1 MFSCMVERYRD
12 MNVATSYVLVI
23 SFDSSQLKLFHH
35 LVMFRFGPG
44 PHRISMVV
52 EYDGNEREII
62 IELAPIDLMPHSIH
76 IFLSQISLGYWTRG
90 NPAIVMNPG
99 HVLQAC
105 PHPCLENKAM
115 GGSYAGDPYEEM
127 RQEGLDSVSF
137 QEYHPDYPH
146 EKYTIGFAGRPH
158 GGPEFYINMM
168 DNTLDHG
175 PKKAMVD
182 DDEDADDEVDETAM
196 EPDPCFGRIISG
208 FEVVDKIAEEGVRRA
223 DLPDD
228 AKENIDV
235 DDNMELS
242 DSLLLQPIRIVAM
255 NILEVDDSSSPN
267 DSRDEL

>member
-1 MFSCMVERYRD
+1 MFLSHPLI
-12 MNVATSYVLVI
+12 A
-23 SFDSSQLKLFHH
+23 QLKLFHH
-35 LVMFRFGPG
+35 LVRFSYGPG
-44 PHRISMVV
+44 PHRISMVI
-52 EYDGNEREII
+52 EYDGNEHEII

-90 NPAIVMNPG
+90 NPAIVLNPG

-105 PHPCLENKAM
+105 PHPCLESKAM
-115 GGSYAGDPYEEM
+115 GGSYTGDPYEEM

-146 EKYTIGFAGRPH
+146 EKYTIGFAGWPL

-175 PKKAMVD
+175 PKKPVEGD
-182 DDEDADDEVDETAM
+182 DVGETAM
-196 EPDPCFGRIISG
+196 DPDPCFGRIVSG
-208 FEVVDKIAEEGVRRA
+208 FEVVDKIAEESETRA

-228 AKENIDV
+228 AKEDADV
-235 DDNMELS
+235 DDNMELN
-242 DSLLLQPIRIVAM
+242 DSLLIRPIRIVAM
-255 NILEVDDSSSPN
+255 NILEVDDSSSTN